1 MPQVAAA
8 TITQIQMFRDYIHY
22 HLKCSSAF
30 AFVTR
35 RLSISQGG
43 C

>member
-22 HLKCSSAF
+22 HLKCSSALLSCPF
-30 AFVTR
+30 EVTW
-35 RLSISQGG
+35 G
-43 C
+43 